1 MTPSADD
8 FDHDVVVVG
17 SGFGGSVSALRLA
30 EKGWKVALLEQGRRL
45 SPEDLERAGTDARA
59 LAWMPSLGRSGP
71 LAQEVFQH
79 VGIVRGIGLGG
90 GSLVY
95 AAVLLR
101 PQEAFFTDPAW
112 PDAEGG
118 WQAELAPH
126 YATAERM
133 LGLATNPYPGLQDEW
148 LRETARRM
156 GAEPSFGPVPQGI
169 FFGAPGRAH
178 ADPFFAGQGPAR
190 KGCERCG
197 RCITGC
203 AVGAKNSLDKN
214 YLHLAEKAGVAVR
227 VECQVTHLEK
237 LPGEGYRLHLR
248 HPWQRS
254 VSLPPIRARRVVLS
268 AGVLGTLDILFAS
281 RDRYCTLPD
290 VPASLGQ
297 HVRTNSEAVVGI
309 LAQDAQTDISQGTTI
324 STHFHPDAHTHITQN
339 RFPPSYGFMR
349 MYMGPLVDGA
359 RPWRRGAQVLWAFV
373 ARPVRSTRSFFA
385 RHWYR
390 RMSVLTVMQHA
401 DNAMAFGYGRTLL
414 RGGRWG
420 LRSQVPGG
428 ARPPSYLPQANA
440 AARHFAQASGGQAM
454 NVLFESLGNLSVTA
468 HVLGGAVIASRP
480 EQGVVDADHQVF
492 GCPGLYVVD
501 ASAIP
506 ANVGVNPSLT
516 VTALA
521 ERFAMRFPHR

>member
-1 MTPSADD
+1 MRPTGTSLGGASWPVLGSNGAWVSILADRGVTITPLQAANCG
-8 FDHDVVVVG
+8 FD
-17 SGFGGSVSALRLA
+17 
-30 EKGWKVALLEQGRRL
+30 VAWSEHLKSRFAGAPIKPVAITWTEQ
-45 SPEDLERAGTDARA
+45 AGTQVHRQGEFV
-59 LAWMPSLGRSGP
+59 LT
-71 LAQEVFQH
+71 ET
-79 VGIVRGIGLGG
+79 GIE

-281 RDRYCTLPD
+281 RDR
-290 VPASLGQ
+290 
-297 HVRTNSEAVVGI
+297 
-309 LAQDAQTDISQGTTI
+309 
-324 STHFHPDAHTHITQN
+324 
-339 RFPPSYGFMR
+339 
-349 MYMGPLVDGA
+349 
-359 RPWRRGAQVLWAFV
+359 
-373 ARPVRSTRSFFA
+373 
-385 RHWYR
+385 
-390 RMSVLTVMQHA
+390 
-401 DNAMAFGYGRTLL
+401 
-414 RGGRWG
+414 
-420 LRSQVPGG
+420 
-428 ARPPSYLPQANA
+428 
-440 AARHFAQASGGQAM
+440 
-454 NVLFESLGNLSVTA
+454 
-468 HVLGGAVIASRP
+468 
-480 EQGVVDADHQVF
+480 
-492 GCPGLYVVD
+492 
-501 ASAIP
+501 
-506 ANVGVNPSLT
+506 
-516 VTALA
+516 
-521 ERFAMRFPHR
+521 